1 MKDAHGITAAI
12 LVGGLGTRLR
22 SVVSDKPKV
31 LAEVFGRPFLSY
43 LLDQLMV
50 LGVGEVVLCSG
61 YMADK
66 IQQCFGDTYGS
77 LRLLYSREDKPLGTG
92 GAIRLA
98 LPCFSSD
105 TILVMNGDS
114 YVEADLIA
122 YTEWFF
128 SEERE
133 VALLLTKVSDTTR
146 YASVTINEN
155 KTIATFEEKCHN
167 SGSGLIN
174 AGVYLMKKSII
185 ASLPE
190 RKFYSLERELFPT
203 LIGQKL
209 WGFCC
214 KGRFIDIGVPESY
227 ATARYFF
234 AAMKSADIAE

>member
-31 LAEVFGRPFLSY
+31 LAKVFGRPFLSY
-43 LLDQLMV
+43 LLDQLAV

-122 YTEWFF
+122 YTKWFF
-128 SEERE
+128 SKERG

-167 SGSGLIN
+167 SGFGLIN

-227 ATARYFF
+227 ATARDFF
-234 AAMKSADIAE
+234 AAMKSVDIAE